1 MELRQLQ
8 HFLALAELG
17 SFRLAS
23 ERVHVTQQAVSKSIA
38 QLEARIGARLF
49 ERDGRSVR
57 LTPVGEL
64 LLPHARQVTA
74 ELKHFEHEHDA
85 YRGSRSGRL
94 AIGSTPTLL
103 GSVVPEV
110 LRGLHRKHPRLV
122 IAVMSG
128 DWQVLSERLL
138 RGELDVVVSTE
149 PVGFVPEDVEVEK
162 LCDEYNVVLAARD
175 HPLVG
180 TRPTPRQ
187 LHRSSWIGIDRLP
200 RAEADLQRYFAAARL
215 KAPIPRIR
223 TEVTAFARAWVEAS
237 DYLCVLPSRAV
248 ARSMKRGNLTTL
260 DVELTETPWS
270 LVAAYRRRAI
280 RTPAMVAFLDALRA
294 ALREPARSVR

>member
-1 MELRQLQ
+1 
-8 HFLALAELG
+8 
-17 SFRLAS
+17 
-23 ERVHVTQQAVSKSIA
+23 
-38 QLEARIGARLF
+38 
-49 ERDGRSVR
+49 
-57 LTPVGEL
+57 
-64 LLPHARQVTA
+64 
-74 ELKHFEHEHDA
+74 
-85 YRGSRSGRL
+85 
-94 AIGSTPTLL
+94 
-103 GSVVPEV
+103 VPEV

>member
-1 MELRQLQ
+1 MELRQLMY
-8 HFLALAELG
+8 FLALAELG

-64 LLPHARQVTA
+64 LLPHARLITA
-74 ELKHFEHEHDA
+74 ELKHFEYEHDA

-103 GSVVPEV
+103 GEVVPEV
-110 LRGLHRKHPRLV
+110 LRGLHRSRPRLV

-128 DWQVLSERLL
+128 DWDVLSERLL
-138 RGELDVVVSTE
+138 RGELDVVISTE
-149 PVGFVPEDVEVEK
+149 PVGLVPEDVQVEK

-175 HPLVG
+175 HPLAG

-187 LHRSSWIGIDRLP
+187 LHRAAWIGVDRLP

-215 KAPIPRIR
+215 EPPIPRIR
-223 TEVTAFARAWVEAS
+223 TEVTAFARAWVNGS
-237 DYLCVLPSRAV
+237 DFLCVLPSRAV
-248 ARSMKRGNLTTL
+248 TKSLKRGGFTTL

-280 RTPAMVAFLDALRA
+280 RTPAMVAFLEALRA
-294 ALREPARSVR
+294 ALREPVRPSR

>member
-1 MELRQLQ
+1 MELRQLLY
-8 HFLALAELG
+8 FLSLAELG

-49 ERDGRSVR
+49 ERDGRRVR

-64 LLPHARQVTA
+64 LLPHARQITA

-128 DWQVLSERLL
+128 DWNVLSERLL
-138 RGELDVVVSTE
+138 RGELDVVISTE
-149 PVGFVPEDVEVEK
+149 PVGPVPEDLQVEK

-175 HPLVG
+175 HPLAG
-180 TRPTPRQ
+180 TRPTARQ
-187 LHRSSWIGIDRLP
+187 LHRASWVGIDRLP
-200 RAEADLQRYFAAARL
+200 RAEADLRRYFAAARL
-215 KAPIPRIR
+215 KPPIPRIR
-223 TEVTAFARAWVEAS
+223 TEVTAFARAWVEAT
-237 DYLCVLPSRAV
+237 DFLCVLPSRAV
-248 ARSMKRGNLTTL
+248 RKSMKQLNLTTL
-260 DVELTETPWS
+260 DVTLSETPWS
-270 LVAAYRRRAI
+270 LVAAHRGRAI
-280 RTPAMVAFLDALRA
+280 RTPAMVAFLDALRV
-294 ALREPARSVR
+294 ALREPPRSLR